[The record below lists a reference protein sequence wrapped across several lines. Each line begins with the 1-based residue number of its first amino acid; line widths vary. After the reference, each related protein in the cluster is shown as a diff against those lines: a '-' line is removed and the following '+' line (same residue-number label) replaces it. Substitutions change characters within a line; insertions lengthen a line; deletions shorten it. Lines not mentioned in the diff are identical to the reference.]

1 MVPGREKEKP
11 MIRVL
16 YHHRKYIL
24 QNAWNDLRHRY
35 AGSGMGVVWNLI
47 SPLAQILV
55 YTIVFTKIMSI
66 KLPEIGS
73 EFAFPLYLCSG
84 FLPWIAFSECVLRGA
99 NSFLENANYLKKMPI
114 PEQVFVAQAATSAT
128 ISLFFSLSLMFGLA
142 AMMRYPSTWLWLVV
156 PLVAILFQGFGFG
169 VGLLLSS
176 INVFFRDIGQLLGI
190 FLQIWMWITPIVYP
204 ENILPDGVLTYLKMN
219 PAYPFIHAI
228 REVFLYDRLPAAWM
242 WWVMC
247 IWAFAVPALG
257 YLVLR
262 KLRPEIRDVL

>member
-1 MVPGREKEKP
+1 

-35 AGSGMGVVWNLI
+35 AGSGMGVIWNVI

-55 YTIVFTKIMSI
+55 YTIIFTKVMSI
-66 KLPEIGS
+66 KLPDISS

-84 FLPWIAFSECVLRGA
+84 FLPWIAFSECVLRGSNA
-99 NSFLENANYLKKMPI
+99 FLENANYLKKMPI
-114 PEQVFVAQAATSAT
+114 PEQVFVAQAAMSAT
-128 ISLFFSLSLMFGLA
+128 IGLFISWALLFGLA
-142 AMMRYPSTWLWLVV
+142 ITMRYPPTWLWLML
-156 PLVAILFQGFGFG
+156 PLVGILFQGFAFG
-169 VGLLLSS
+169 LGLLLSS
-176 INVFFRDIGQLLGI
+176 IIVFFRDIGQLLGI
-190 FLQIWMWITPIVYP
+190 FLQIWMWMTPIVYP
-204 ENILPDGVLTYLKMN
+204 ESILPERFVMYMRFN
-219 PAYPFIHAI
+219 PAYPFIHTM
-228 REVFLYDRLPAAWM
+228 RDLFLFGRLPEPWM

-247 IWAFAVPALG
+247 AWAFGIPILG

>member
-1 MVPGREKEKP
+1 

-16 YHHRKYIL
+16 YHYRNYIV

-35 AGSGMGVVWNLI
+35 AGSGLGVIWNVI

-55 YTIVFTKIMSI
+55 YTIVFTELMSI
-66 KLPEIGS
+66 KFPGVS
-73 EFAFPLYLCSG
+73 SRFAFPLYLCSG
-84 FLPWIAFSECVLRGA
+84 FLPWIAFSECVSRGA

-114 PEQVFVAQAATSAT
+114 PEQVFVAQTAMSAT
-128 ISLFFSLSLMFGLA
+128 LGLFISLSLLFALA
-142 AMMRYPSTWLWLVV
+142 IIMKYPPTWLWLIV

-169 VGLLLSS
+169 LGLLLSS
-176 INVFFRDIGQLLGI
+176 INVFFRDVAQILGI
-190 FLQIWMWITPIVYP
+190 FLQIWMWMTPIVYP
-204 ENILPDGVLTYLKMN
+204 ESILPERLLIYMKFN
-219 PAYPFIHAI
+219 PAYPFIHTI
-228 REVFLYDRLPAAWM
+228 REVFLYGRFPESWM

-247 IWAFAVPALG
+247 AWAFGVPVLG